1 MQELKQVCGL
11 GEITGLK
18 GINCYHDFKPIPPG
32 AKRTYTDE
40 QLQKMLEEE
49 NTQKEYN
56 GKQYTTYEALQQ
68 QRKMERGMR
77 AQRPRK

>member
-40 QLQKMLEEE
+40 QLQKMLDAE
-49 NTQKEYN
+49 NTPREYN
-56 GKQYTTYEALQQ
+56 GK
-68 QRKMERGMR
+68 
-77 AQRPRK
+77 